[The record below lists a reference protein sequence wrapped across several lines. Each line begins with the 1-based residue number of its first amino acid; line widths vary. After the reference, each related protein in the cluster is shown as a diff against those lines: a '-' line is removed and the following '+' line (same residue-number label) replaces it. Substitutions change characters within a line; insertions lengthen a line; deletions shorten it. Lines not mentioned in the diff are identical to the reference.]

1 MVVREGQGKLN
12 IIMLEERI
20 QAGHAAAE
28 TRAGT
33 GQQSAAISRG
43 NGKRR
48 MHAEGGMG
56 SWEVT
61 LFILTVAGKKKKKA
75 KTPTH
80 LSFNVC
86 RHAVY
91 LLRLTRFALR
101 QMTSLLCVLV
111 RCARRAYASCIL
123 QLAGCLI
130 QAVSAANFMDD
141 TDVAAAFFTILALVL
156 LLLGMGI
163 SYAFGLCCFRAFRV
177 DERGNIF

>member
-43 NGKRR
+43 NSKRR

-61 LFILTVAGKKKKKA
+61 LFILMVAGKKKKKP
-75 KTPTH
+75 KHPHT
-80 LSFNVC
+80 FNVC

-111 RCARRAYASCIL
+111 RCARRAYASCVL

>member
-1 MVVREGQGKLN
+1 MVVREGQGNLN

-61 LFILTVAGKKKKKA
+61 LFILMVAGKEKKKPKHPHTFFFSTFA
-75 KTPTH
+75 
-80 LSFNVC
+80 
-86 RHAVY
+86 A
-91 LLRLTRFALR
+91 TRYI
-101 QMTSLLCVLV
+101 C
-111 RCARRAYASCIL
+111 YA
-123 QLAGCLI
+123 
-130 QAVSAANFMDD
+130 
-141 TDVAAAFFTILALVL
+141 
-156 LLLGMGI
+156 
-163 SYAFGLCCFRAFRV
+163 
-177 DERGNIF
+177 